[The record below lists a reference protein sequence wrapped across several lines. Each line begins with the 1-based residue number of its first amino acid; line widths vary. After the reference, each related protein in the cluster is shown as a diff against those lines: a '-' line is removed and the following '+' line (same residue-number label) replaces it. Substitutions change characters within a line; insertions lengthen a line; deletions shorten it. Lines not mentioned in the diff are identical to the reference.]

1 MASIAQLS
9 AILMEN
15 YSVPLQNVLN
25 NTVVALEIMKKTT
38 VGWAGKRLVIPVH
51 VARNSGVDFSDSGTL
66 PTAGFQGYVDLLVT
80 AKKLY
85 GTFRL
90 DGDLMA
96 AAEKGGKY
104 AFVAAITSEMD
115 GLGQDTAVKANKA
128 LYSGGRFVGFFNQ
141 KKTEAGAATWEFAG
155 DAQKLA
161 DAITNKA
168 GAVSVEI
175 VRLDTYAT
183 IAGANTCDAV
193 NVPALTVHLTAAL
206 DTDPVAPG
214 YGCVVRISDADPSLA
229 YLDSEV
235 NGIYG
240 NLASPTH
247 FTQDRTTATGTPAL
261 QSVFKTANQTGTQ
274 GKVSLALTAIEG
286 VIDAIEEASGF
297 TPDLVLVHMTQRQ
310 KYVALMQATIFT
322 TLQQGAP
329 AKEFNGGSKERNQS
343 YGDIAIKADRHCG
356 KGLAIFLKKDAWTLA
371 ELRKGGFADE
381 DGTVLL
387 RIAGSDSFGGFWRWY
402 YEQVCKT
409 PNRNGILHGLL
420 Q

>member
-51 VARNSGVDFSDSGTL
+51 VARNSGVDYSDSGTL
-66 PTAGFQGYVDLLVT
+66 PTAGFQGYIDLLVT

-141 KKTEAGAATWEFAG
+141 AKTEAGAGTWEFSG
-155 DAQKLA
+155 DIVKL
-161 DAITNKA
+161 DEAITA
-168 GAVSVEI
+168 RGAPVDLEFI
-175 VRLDTYAT
+175 RLDTYAA
-183 IAGANTCDAV
+183 IGGANTVDAV
-193 NVPALTVHLTAAL
+193 SIPALTVHLTAAL
-206 DTDPVAPG
+206 NTATVAPG
-214 YGCVVRISDADPSLA
+214 YGVAVKISDTDASLN
-229 YLDSEV
+229 YLDSQV

-240 NLASPTH
+240 NLASPVH
-247 FTQDRTTATGTPAL
+247 FSQDRTTATGTPAL

-274 GKVSLALTAIEG
+274 GKVAISLTAIEG
-286 VIDAIEEASGF
+286 VLDAVEEASGF

-322 TLQQGAP
+322 TLAQGAP

-387 RIAGSDSFGGFWRWY
+387 RVAGSDSFGGFWRWY